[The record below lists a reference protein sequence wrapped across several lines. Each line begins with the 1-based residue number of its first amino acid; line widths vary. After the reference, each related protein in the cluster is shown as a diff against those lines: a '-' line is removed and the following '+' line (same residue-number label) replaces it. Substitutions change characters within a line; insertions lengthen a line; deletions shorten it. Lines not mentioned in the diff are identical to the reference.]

1 MFSAPGIG
9 ESPVARCGSTDDS
22 ATRNVNCPAIVGY
35 ARAHRHAEGLE
46 AQLGALR
53 DAGAARLYSD
63 DAKGAAIIR
72 PGLQAA
78 IAGLSAGDCLAV
90 VSLDRLAW
98 REDGLREVLA
108 AVAGRH
114 AHIRSLSE
122 DFDTRSPSDI
132 FGVMRALDAFA
143 DRVRLARAVEAQPTG
158 GIDHRQRIE
167 PAAWA
172 QMRPRIESGEVTPA
186 QAAKALGV
194 ARSTILRRQRAEGG
208 A

>member
-1 MFSAPGIG
+1 MFTGLHIG
-9 ESPVARCGSTDDS
+9 AAPVARCVTTGDS
-22 ATRNVNCPAIVGY
+22 ATRNTDCKAVVGY
-35 ARAHRHAEGLE
+35 ARAHRHAECLE
-46 AQLGALR
+46 AQLDALR

-78 IAGLSAGDCLAV
+78 IAGLSAGECLAV

-114 AHIRSLSE
+114 AHIRSLTE
-122 DFDTRSPSDI
+122 DFDTRSSSDI

-143 DRVRLARAVEAQPTG
+143 DRVRLARAVEARPTG

-172 QMRPRIESGEVTPA
+172 VMRPRIESGEVTPA

-194 ARSTILRRQRAEGG
+194 ARSTILRRRRAEGG